1 MVGCCG
7 EMVNVNVLGGGDAA
21 ESGAEHEP
29 VLPPFEPL
37 HCQYHGPLPV
47 TAVAVPA
54 LHRPEVG
61 AVVVGTPFAGPH
73 TPLIAFGPAAIA
85 GRGSSDTE
93 TLMYNPCK
101 QFGFISYT
109 ARD

>member
-1 MVGCCG
+1 MVK
-7 EMVNVNVLGGGDAA
+7 VNLAGGGDEAA
-21 ESGAEHEP
+21 SGAEHEA
-29 VLPPFEPL
+29 VLPPFWPL

-85 GRGSSDTE
+85 GSERSDTE
-93 TLMYNPCK
+93 TVMYNPRK